1 GGRGVAA
8 RCRAGQGRVGAEQEV
23 HSDLDPLAA
32 GTVGTDGEARR
43 AGAVIVPGPEGSHAE
58 PPGPHLLADEHLA
71 PANGLL
77 AVKARR
83 AGRAAGRELRQFPP
97 CRAVVRRNG
106 FWAPPA
112 SARRSIQDFPGAR
125 PSGWL
130 ATRPPP
136 GS

>member
-1 GGRGVAA
+1 GQGGVGAA
-8 RCRAGQGRVGAEQEV
+8 RASLRVLVPLAGGRVGA
-23 HSDLDPLAA
+23 
-32 GTVGTDGEARR
+32 GGEGRR
-43 AGAVIVPGPEGSHAE
+43 GGAVIVPGPGGSHAE
-58 PPGPHLLADEHLA
+58 PPGPHLLADGHLA